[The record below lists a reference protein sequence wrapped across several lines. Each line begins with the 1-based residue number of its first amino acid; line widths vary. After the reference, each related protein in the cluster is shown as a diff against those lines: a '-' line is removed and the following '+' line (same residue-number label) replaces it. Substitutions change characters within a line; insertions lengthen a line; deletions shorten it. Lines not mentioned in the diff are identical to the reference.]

1 MTIYTRF
8 TPFPFSLNPNL
19 LSIPIFTVNADYM
32 LKITEWLEKKLLSAE
47 FRTRPTRRILLMV
60 KIKELRELYERAK
73 DAEREAEG
81 KTLLKAQAPFY
92 RPRLRNRNAQR
103 AFEELDNRRKISE
116 NDRSHNK
123 VSKIRKYVT

>member
-8 TPFPFSLNPNL
+8 TPFPFSINPNL
-19 LSIPIFTVNADYM
+19 LSIAIFRYDADYL
-32 LKITEWLEKKLLSAE
+32 LKIAQWLEKKLLSAK
-47 FRTRPTRRILLMV
+47 FRTRPTRQILLMV
-60 KIKELRELYERAK
+60 KLKEFKELYVRAK
-73 DAEREAEG
+73 DAEREAQG
-81 KTLLKAQAPFY
+81 KAFIKANAPFY